1 MHIEQLSRITGVPVS
16 TIRHY
21 EQADL
26 LPATGVVGGN
36 TNYSEAHIH
45 AIKLIKMAQDIGL
58 SLREIV
64 TVLAAQDDE
73 DSSMRLNRAMVLLS
87 RKRSS
92 LLHDADIDDA
102 ESIAAFER
110 ELTTLFH

>member
-1 MHIEQLSRITGVPVS
+1 MHIDQLSRITGVPVS

-26 LPATGVVGGN
+26 LPAASTIAGN
-36 TNYSEAHIH
+36 KNYSDAHIH

-64 TVLAAQDDE
+64 TVLSAQE
-73 DSSMRLNRAMVLLS
+73 GRDSSMRLNNAMVLLN
-87 RKRSS
+87 RKRSA
-92 LLHDADIDDA
+92 LLNLADIED
-102 ESIAAFER
+102 EQSIAAFER
-110 ELTTLFH
+110 ELESLFH